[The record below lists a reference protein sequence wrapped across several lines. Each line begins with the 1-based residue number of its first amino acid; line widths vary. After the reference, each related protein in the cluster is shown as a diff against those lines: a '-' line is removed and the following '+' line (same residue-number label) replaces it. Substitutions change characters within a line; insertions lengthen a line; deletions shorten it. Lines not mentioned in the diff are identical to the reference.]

1 MPTARSLTVRN
12 VNRQTDRYDWKHY
25 LRHIVGRRWLAQLQI
40 HVNRCKFH
48 VFFKHFFVNFL
59 LNYVTAFCINCS
71 FTAFLLPTK
80 AFGSESNF
88 IYWVLRMIRL
98 ITCQKISLNT
108 MMLQFCSCTDSDSS
122 LVSNTLWTRLLV
134 FLLCSDSFTFKFP
147 MNTPTKRIEKFIFFV
162 VIYHYPFNSL
172 FSFYR
177 KRNIIAISL

>member
-1 MPTARSLTVRN
+1 M
-12 VNRQTDRYDWKHY
+12 D
-25 LRHIVGRRWLAQLQI
+25 
-40 HVNRCKFH
+40 
-48 VFFKHFFVNFL
+48 FL
-59 LNYVTAFCINCS
+59 LDYVTAFFINCS
-71 FTAFLLPTK
+71 FTTFLLPTK

-108 MMLQFCSCTDSDSS
+108 MMLHFCSCTDSDSS
-122 LVSNTLWTRLLV
+122 LVSNTLWTCL
-134 FLLCSDSFTFKFP
+134 
-147 MNTPTKRIEKFIFFV
+147 FFFFSALILSHLNFQWIYQQRGSRNFFFR